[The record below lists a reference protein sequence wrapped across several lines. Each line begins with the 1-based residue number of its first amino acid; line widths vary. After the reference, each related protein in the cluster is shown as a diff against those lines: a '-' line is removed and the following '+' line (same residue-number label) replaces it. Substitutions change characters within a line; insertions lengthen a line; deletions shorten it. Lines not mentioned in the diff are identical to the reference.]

1 METIREYMDS
11 IYSQQFM
18 EGNIEAPEDIAQEQ
32 ADMLVKSM
40 IKGAE
45 PFLKT
50 LKLGATASVGPHWIH

>member
-18 EGNIEAPEDIAQEQ
+18 EGNIEAPNDIAQEQ
-32 ADMLVKSM
+32 ADILVHYMK
-40 IKGAE
+40 KGAE
-45 PFLKT
+45 PFLTT

>member
-1 METIREYMDS
+1 MDS

-50 LKLGATASVGPHWIH
+50 LKLGATASIGPYWIH